1 MSKLKEKWGIESNFE
16 LIIIFFVFSVT
27 GSMSVYV
34 RSHIFAF
41 LGIGNDFPWYFL
53 VPIYILTIVPTYY
66 ALLLGVGWVFGKF
79 QFFLAFEKKSLGRIF
94 IRK

>member
-1 MSKLKEKWGIESNFE
+1 MNRLKEKWGIKSNFE

-27 GSMSVYV
+27 GSLSVYV
-34 RSHIFAF
+34 RSFIFAF
-41 LGIGNDFPWYFL
+41 LGIGKDFPWYLL

-66 ALLLGVGWVFGKF
+66 ILLLAVGWLFGKF